1 MGKVV
6 MISLEDKIVRSFK
19 LTNKIKIASNKVIDK
34 SIQNTDSENWNAD
47 NFSPL
52 IISDEKCFL
61 IGDNRH
67 NSEDS
72 RYIGLINISDIV
84 GVVIKK

>member
-1 MGKVV
+1 LIKAFR
-6 MISLEDKIVRSFK
+6 IPIAKIGMQ
-19 LTNKIKIASNKVIDK
+19 T
-34 SIQNTDSENWNAD
+34 
-47 NFSPL
+47 
-52 IISDEKCFL
+52 ISDKKCFL

-72 RYIGLINISDIV
+72 RYIGLINISEIV